1 MAPIIWRLES
11 LDIGLPKDGKAI
23 EDYGNRI
30 FRNPGFARSLT
41 PQERNL
47 RAMPE

>member
-1 MAPIIWRLES
+1 V
-11 LDIGLPKDGKAI
+11 I

-41 PQERNL
+41 EVERKL